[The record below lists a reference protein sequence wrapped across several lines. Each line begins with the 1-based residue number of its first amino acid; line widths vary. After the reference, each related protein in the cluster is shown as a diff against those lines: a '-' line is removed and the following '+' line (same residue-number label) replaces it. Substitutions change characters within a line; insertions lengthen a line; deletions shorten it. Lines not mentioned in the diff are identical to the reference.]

1 MIPSAESPES
11 EHVIRLDPR
20 ALLAIAE
27 AIGAEEGIAIH
38 VPRDGA
44 RSLRVTDAKPSFEEA
59 HRAVGVL
66 ALIRNPV

>member
-27 AIGAEEGIAIH
+27 AIGAVEG
-38 VPRDGA
+38 GA
-44 RSLRVTDAKPSFEEA
+44 R
-59 HRAVGVL
+59 
-66 ALIRNPV
+66 